1 MATAL
6 AASRTGTAHGPF
18 IFFDLETTG
27 LRPHGD
33 HIIEIAGLR
42 VVAGGGI
49 AERFHQLIRIDV
61 PVPRFITSITGITD
75 DMLQDQEPIETT
87 LPRFIDFVEDLPL
100 VAYNVS
106 FDMGFL
112 GAAARRL
119 RLRLGNA
126 PVCALQ
132 VARRKLP
139 DLANHKLA
147 TVARHLGVKRDQTH
161 RALDDCEMGLRVFAT
176 LMRA

>member
-6 AASRTGTAHGPF
+6 AESRDGPANAAF

-27 LRPHGD
+27 LNPRGD
-33 HIIEIAGLR
+33 RIIEIAALR
-42 VVAGGGI
+42 VAAGGRI
-49 AERFHQLIRIDV
+49 TERFHRLIRIDR
-61 PVPRFITSITGITD
+61 PVPPFITSITGITD

-112 GAAARRL
+112 TAAAKRL
-119 RLRLGNA
+119 RLKVKNA
-126 PVCALQ
+126 PVCALR
-132 VARRKLP
+132 VARQKLP
-139 DLANHKLA
+139 SLANHKLA
-147 TVARHLGVKRDQTH
+147 TVASHLGMRRDQTH